1 MKTDESA
8 IESKAVLTTLGQFF
22 SPIDVDHLEKT
33 RKVFFGFIVILATP
47 VFLLFGCFHLYQGN
61 DFLGG
66 LILIPGLSLPI
77 SLIFVRSARNGKRVY
92 RINLILAGLVFF
104 YLLAESAPHGFMAI
118 WLFVYPLVSFFLVG
132 QREGFL
138 YSLSLLILSLL
149 WVLVFD
155 TLLGFVHY
163 APEFKTRFLI
173 CYLLIC
179 MLTYCFEAIKY
190 RYHKSLLEEKEK
202 LAEKNEKLQQTVAV
216 LEETEQTLREAREKA
231 VQANRAKSQFLA
243 NMSHELRTPLN
254 HIIGFTELVVDKRIG
269 ELNKDQKEYLSDVLS
284 SSRHLLALINDV
296 LDLSKVESGKLELK
310 PADIGLKEFVENSFS
325 MFHESARK
333 RGVRLS
339 YDFVDTPDRI
349 RVDQRAFKQILYN
362 LLSNALK
369 FTPDSGS
376 VVLKAKTLIPEGHTL
391 PSSGNGN
398 GRAVEFRVVDT
409 GCGIRAED
417 IHRIFKPFGQVE
429 DGKNTNTEGTGLG
442 LPLTQKLIELHGG
455 KLWAESRGEGF
466 GSSFNFVLPL

>member
-77 SLIFVRSARNGKRVY
+77 SLIFVRSARNGKCVY

-202 LAEKNEKLQQTVAV
+202 LAEKNEKLQHTVAV
-216 LEETEQTLREAREKA
+216 LEETGVIDNHLSQNLKKMAKFRNRLVHLYAEIDNQSVYAFIREDLKDIKTFR
-231 VQANRAKSQFLA
+231 RL
-243 NMSHELRTPLN
+243 
-254 HIIGFTELVVDKRIG
+254 IIDR
-269 ELNKDQKEYLSDVLS
+269 YL
-284 SSRHLLALINDV
+284 
-296 LDLSKVESGKLELK
+296 KL
-310 PADIGLKEFVENSFS
+310 
-325 MFHESARK
+325 
-333 RGVRLS
+333 
-339 YDFVDTPDRI
+339 
-349 RVDQRAFKQILYN
+349 
-362 LLSNALK
+362 
-369 FTPDSGS
+369 
-376 VVLKAKTLIPEGHTL
+376 
-391 PSSGNGN
+391 
-398 GRAVEFRVVDT
+398 
-409 GCGIRAED
+409 
-417 IHRIFKPFGQVE
+417 
-429 DGKNTNTEGTGLG
+429 
-442 LPLTQKLIELHGG
+442 
-455 KLWAESRGEGF
+455 
-466 GSSFNFVLPL
+466 